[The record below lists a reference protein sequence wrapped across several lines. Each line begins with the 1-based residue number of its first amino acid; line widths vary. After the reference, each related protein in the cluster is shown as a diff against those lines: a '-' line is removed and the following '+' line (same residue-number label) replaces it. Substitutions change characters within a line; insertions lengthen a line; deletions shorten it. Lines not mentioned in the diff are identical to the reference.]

1 MGEELKPDGFWKC
14 LGNCESQV
22 NNYARYPRL
31 KTAVGDATVL
41 ADVLRERFQARPLL
55 DSQAT
60 RHAIIDALNEYR
72 QLSPEVGFA
81 CFVNRRDAQILK
93 TAIESS

>member
-1 MGEELKPDGFWKC
+1 
-14 LGNCESQV
+14 
-22 NNYARYPRL
+22 L